1 MQGGLAGNNKHDAL
15 AVLAAQRPALILL
28 TETHASQFDCK
39 EPNLQGYD
47 CISKPRPQTQQAR
60 RGPPRGGIAVFVAD
74 GFRQHVKEWK
84 VAADGTYVILELAAG
99 LLLAD
104 ERAAYL
110 AVCYVPPKLG
120 RNCSLESFDDLQRD
134 LAELPLDSP
143 ILTAGDMNAHTAGL
157 TDLYPAQDILS
168 DEDSDSDEDTEPEEW
183 PENFLTV
190 PRRNMQP
197 PNTNNNHWG
206 EEFIQYLQ
214 ATGQAILNGRVPG
227 DLTGKITRRD
237 KWGEGSLLDY
247 FAARA
252 AVAKHVVSLQVLD
265 DPSSLP
271 VLCSDHNPV
280 LLTLTGG
287 NAEWAAPKHASPKG
301 LCNIRYQVG
310 GQEKLLTKLQAD
322 QQTAS
327 PSDCAAMS
335 YGRILARVSAAAMD
349 TFPQRKHHCQVQ
361 MPPWTDTEYRQ
372 LKQRLAQACRPM
384 QVPASELTSLQ
395 HQVQGMRKHKRRNYL
410 KANSAKLEAAC
421 RAGHQSFWTPFKV
434 RKQSQCPVNAHA
446 QLAYMQNLHGT
457 VPAPAPVQ
465 LFPCELPAHRD
476 PAPDATQLNADIT
489 AAEVESALRRA
500 KRGKATGHDGLSADL
515 LKDAAP
521 ALLDEYVHLFN
532 LMLAGDI
539 PDALSMGLITAV
551 HKTGDKCD
559 MANYRSITVTPP
571 LKKVFDSVLECR
583 LTAWTEEHGLRAAT
597 QAGFRPDQRT
607 SDQHYVLHTLQ
618 DKYCR
623 AGGQLHCCFVDFRK
637 AFDTVPRDVLW
648 AVLQSIGVGGR
659 FLSCLQ
665 AMYNKDCA
673 AVKTAEGLSEPFR
686 CHQGVQQGSPLSP
699 ALFGIFVDALERL
712 MQCNTGCHVPELS
725 GHPVPLLLYA
735 DDLVLISRSAGGLQ
749 DLLHTLHQFAT
760 YRRLQVSIKKTE
772 VLVFQQRKSALA
784 SLPTFH
790 YDRKALKKVHQFKY
804 LGLTLETQGGFR
816 EAIAQ
821 LCASARRAAF
831 AVRHRCCRQGI
842 SSLDC
847 ILKLF
852 NTKVLLIL
860 SYGCEVWFGNCCK
873 DETKRRWAG
882 AAEQVH
888 KDFLRGI
895 LGVSRRAPTAAVLTE
910 FGTYPLAV
918 HWAKVA
924 ARFQKRAQCMEDD
937 RPVRWAATYWGV
949 PGSDTDVTDTEN
961 TAAAE
966 EVRLFK
972 ESCTTPGLTLVP
984 EYFHDVKLQEGL
996 EPYLWHVKIASHR
1009 RALALLRLNCSQLR
1023 VCTDRIKK
1031 PKPPREERVC
1041 RLCSTGAVEDE
1052 LHILTTCP
1060 AMSGFRASCPELQ
1073 REHRNLAS
1081 VFAGC
1086 KLRSLGWFAYQAL
1099 QEHSR
1104 LLEIMG
1110 LPLWPANW
1118 VPQSNR
1124 RPAPRRRRRQ

>member
-60 RGPPRGGIAVFVAD
+60 RGPPKGGIAVFVAD

-237 KWGEGSLLDY
+237 KRGEGSLLDY

-476 PAPDATQLNADIT
+476 PAPHATQLNADIT

-673 AVKTAEGLSEPFR
+673 AVKTADGLSEPFR

-852 NTKVLLIL
+852 NTKVLPIL

-895 LGVSRRAPTAAVLTE
+895 LGVSRRAPTPAVLTE

-1041 RLCSTGAVEDE
+1041 RLCSTGAV